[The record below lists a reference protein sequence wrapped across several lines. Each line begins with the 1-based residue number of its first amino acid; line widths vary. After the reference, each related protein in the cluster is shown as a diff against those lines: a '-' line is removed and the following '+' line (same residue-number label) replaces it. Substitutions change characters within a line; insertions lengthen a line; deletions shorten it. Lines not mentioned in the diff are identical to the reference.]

1 MAFAA
6 TKATAAMAGAWTGL
20 GMSAFYAWTKQHPW
34 DSSSTQVLGFIV
46 VLLVF
51 FFMPVFIF
59 VFGPDDGRMPV
70 RRLPQVAVRGGGL
83 DALRVLGPDGWY
95 AVGRAVCKLTTR
107 CTRPSGAALRAF
119 PPSGERER

>member
-59 VFGPDDGRMPV
+59 VFGPDDGRIPV
-70 RRLPQVAVRGGGL
+70 RRLPQVALRGVFWML
-83 DALRVLGPDGWY
+83 CASLVLMVGMPL
-95 AVGRAVCKLTTR
+95 VGRYA
-107 CTRPSGAALRAF
+107 S
-119 PPSGERER
+119 